1 MKIRTNRTGTMTK
14 KQQTRLAGKLA
25 AAFVLGSGTW
35 MAAGMLTMPAAEA
48 SASDNTVTITAVNKD
63 DAGNTITVNSEGYY
77 IAGHAAESGTESTAS
92 NNKLTFSNDGTIT
105 TSTFPFRIVA
115 GRVLQNGAA
124 SAVNNTIT
132 LNTNAAIAANIFYGG
147 LAFVNGGYTDKAT
160 ATGNTLSLE
169 KGTLSGS
176 GVVLTAGSAT
186 GYTAEATGNTLSIS
200 GGTATGLYALT
211 GGEAISASGGSV
223 SAANN
228 SIKVTGGTL
237 AVAGDICGGDAESSQ
252 TSSAAITVDASGNA
266 VTLNDADVSYAGTIY
281 GGKAKGNTLAA
292 VTASTNTV
300 TIQAGTFKGSSIY
313 GGYGDSGTTDK
324 SDGNTVTITG
334 GTFASGTAITGG
346 YVSSF
351 TAGAASASRH
361 NVVSIM
367 GGTVAGSMNRVYGGK
382 ADAGNSNV
390 TDNTVELDSANVSYN
405 TVYGGYAQFSK
416 NAEAT
421 VSNNAV
427 TMKAGTVSA
436 SINGGEG
443 YLTGSD
449 KATISSNTV
458 TLEGGETSNIAGSYA
473 QLNGTGNTAALTG
486 NTVNLNGGHAAWV
499 WGAQAAD
506 TTTGS
511 TSTITVTGNTVNLN
525 QGSIGFVYGGEID
538 VNSGVFSGTATIA
551 GNTVNL
557 NGGSCGAVY
566 GGKSTS
572 TGVIIRDNIIN
583 WTGSIVSGT
592 IYGGIGAV
600 CTGNT
605 LNVKGIGL
613 TAGNLSNFSTINY
626 MLPASTA
633 DGTTVITLTGTEG
646 TDLTGTTVN
655 VDTTGASSLKG
666 GDTVTLL
673 KTNGTLTTSDT
684 TLGGT
689 LKKDDGMQYTL
700 KLAADKNNLKLQL
713 VGGALQ
719 AQTKSLVETAAGI
732 VSQVNSG
739 ADFLAGTWS
748 MNAAD
753 AAGATP
759 GSYTPVFAASGS
771 NLRANSGSYVDIH
784 GQSMALGFAAEL
796 KDHTGTLLLSPM
808 VEYGK
813 GNYTSHLDDG
823 TRGDGSS
830 HYFGGGIY
838 ARQMQPDG
846 LYYEGSLRAGRTTA
860 DYRSY
865 DLDGATGTSDGHV
878 SYDTDAS
885 YLGVHAG
892 VGQLQKLAGGDT
904 LDYYG
909 KYFYSHTGNDDV
921 KLSTG
926 YVYHFDAVESQRV
939 RLGSRFTHKVNAQS
953 SLYAGLAY
961 QYEFDGSAQAHYNGF
976 STASPSLKG
985 SSGMLELGCHLRPS
999 AESRWLIDLGLNGWS
1014 GKQQGV
1020 TAQAGVQLA
1029 F

>member
-1 MKIRTNRTGTMTK
+1 M
-14 KQQTRLAGKLA
+14 
-25 AAFVLGSGTW
+25 
-35 MAAGMLTMPAAEA
+35 
-48 SASDNTVTITAVNKD
+48 
-63 DAGNTITVNSEGYY
+63 
-77 IAGHAAESGTESTAS
+77 
-92 NNKLTFSNDGTIT
+92 
-105 TSTFPFRIVA
+105 
-115 GRVLQNGAA
+115 
-124 SAVNNTIT
+124 
-132 LNTNAAIAANIFYGG
+132 
-147 LAFVNGGYTDKAT
+147 
-160 ATGNTLSLE
+160 
-169 KGTLSGS
+169 
-176 GVVLTAGSAT
+176 
-186 GYTAEATGNTLSIS
+186 
-200 GGTATGLYALT
+200 
-211 GGEAISASGGSV
+211 
-223 SAANN
+223 
-228 SIKVTGGTL
+228 
-237 AVAGDICGGDAESSQ
+237 
-252 TSSAAITVDASGNA
+252 
-266 VTLNDADVSYAGTIY
+266 
-281 GGKAKGNTLAA
+281 
-292 VTASTNTV
+292 
-300 TIQAGTFKGSSIY
+300 
-313 GGYGDSGTTDK
+313 
-324 SDGNTVTITG
+324 
-334 GTFASGTAITGG
+334 
-346 YVSSF
+346 
-351 TAGAASASRH
+351 
-361 NVVSIM
+361 
-367 GGTVAGSMNRVYGGK
+367 
-382 ADAGNSNV
+382 
-390 TDNTVELDSANVSYN
+390 
-405 TVYGGYAQFSK
+405 
-416 NAEAT
+416 
-421 VSNNAV
+421 
-427 TMKAGTVSA
+427 
-436 SINGGEG
+436 
-443 YLTGSD
+443 
-449 KATISSNTV
+449 
-458 TLEGGETSNIAGSYA
+458 
-473 QLNGTGNTAALTG
+473 
-486 NTVNLNGGHAAWV
+486 
-499 WGAQAAD
+499 
-506 TTTGS
+506 
-511 TSTITVTGNTVNLN
+511 
-525 QGSIGFVYGGEID
+525 
-538 VNSGVFSGTATIA
+538 
-551 GNTVNL
+551 
-557 NGGSCGAVY
+557 
-566 GGKSTS
+566 S
-572 TGVIIRDNIIN
+572 TGVTIRDNIIN

-592 IYGGIGAV
+592 IYGGIGTV

-613 TAGNLSNFSTINY
+613 TAENLSNFSTINY

-846 LYYEGSLRAGRTTA
+846 LYYEGSLRAGHTTA

-865 DLDGATGTSDGHV
+865 DLGGATGTSDGHV

-961 QYEFDGSAQAHYNGF
+961 QYEFDGSAQAHYNGY